1 MINEDSRLPL
11 PDLNP
16 EWNSGRFKINITRCN
31 QCHLHYN
38 YSRHSED
45 EYVYAF
51 NDMGNAILSI
61 FPNVEIVGNQ
71 DKPSYN
77 GCFDIYLSGLGQ
89 IEK

>member
-1 MINEDSRLPL
+1 
-11 PDLNP
+11 
-16 EWNSGRFKINITRCN
+16 
-31 QCHLHYN
+31 
-38 YSRHSED
+38 
-45 EYVYAF
+45 
-51 NDMGNAILSI
+51 MGNAILSM